1 MNKIKKA
8 IQFIFAENEGFSLE
22 NRLFLSSIVVGILTG
37 IVGSAVNLLLITS
50 SLAVIIPLLLSVLLF
65 IVYYFVRFKRKI
77 EALKIPL
84 IIIALFGISI
94 IWIFNGG
101 INGSNVMPGFVIL
114 ILGLIVYPDK
124 LKKYV
129 FLLFVILNIVVY
141 LIQFYRPDLIINYT
155 SETERW
161 IDSLFTLIYTSYFI
175 FLIVKFV
182 HNHYTLERTHSAES
196 EIKHRLSEENLAEAQ
211 RIANVGSWEWDL
223 NTNKVKCSKEM
234 FRLFDIDPDSFDD
247 NPESL
252 MKRIHPD
259 DVSFFKE
266 SLYNNFDSENSPSV
280 EYRIIHRDSSVHQI
294 LAETRIDFDQSGNSV
309 RSIGTVQDIT
319 KRKQVEN
326 ALRASERFLKETQ
339 LIARLGTYT
348 LEVNSGKWTSSEMLD
363 TIFGIEPDFD
373 KTVETWVSIIH
384 PDWQQIMNDYFIQ
397 EVIGRSSNF
406 DKEYQ
411 IVRHNDREVRWVH
424 GKGELK
430 FDAQHRPIV
439 MLGAIQDITERKLA
453 EDTLRSS
460 EEKYR
465 AVVDNGFEGILIIN
479 LEGTI
484 LFANPSLIR
493 TFEYETLDEIVG
505 KSVFNYIA
513 PESVPQAIEDL
524 TQMVQGAELDVAN
537 YFGITSK
544 GNSIRIESIGKIID
558 YNGAKAD
565 IISVRDITAKK
576 LAEEAFQKSEEKYRA
591 IFENVQDVFFQTDLT
606 GIICEVSPSI
616 KHFSDFKREE
626 VIGTPVSNLYYYPDE
641 REILM
646 DTILKNGVLRDYELR
661 LRTRHDEMMYVSLN
675 ATLVTDANGRPTHVD
690 GALRDV
696 TERKLAEEKAR
707 KVGEHYQA
715 IIENAPDGIVLL
727 NKMGDFKYISPAG
740 KKMFGYAIGEEIKG
754 NPAEFT
760 HPDDL
765 PMVLSNLGRLI
776 SDPSYIPTMQYR
788 FLDKKGDW
796 IWIEITM
803 SNLLA
808 DPSVE
813 SIVINFRDIADRKQ
827 AEEELVKA
835 KEKAEESDRLKSAFL
850 ANMSHE
856 IRTPMNGILGFADLL
871 KEPDLTSE
879 MRHEYIGIIESSGAR
894 MVNIINDIIDISKI
908 ESGQMKLVI
917 SATNLNQQLD
927 YIYNF
932 LKPEAEKKGLQIFY
946 NKVTPSQNEIFQTDR
961 EKIYAVFI
969 NLVKNAIKFTKTGS
983 VEFGYV
989 HVESVYA
996 KSLQQPQSLLFF
1008 VKDTGIGVRADQKE
1022 FIFERFRQ
1030 GNETLNKSYEG
1041 AGLGLSISKA
1051 FIEMLGGKIWVESE
1065 VGKGST
1071 FYFTLPQ
1078 QLKG

>member
-1 MNKIKKA
+1 MNKIKNA

-22 NRLFLSSIVVGILTG
+22 NRLFLSSIVVGILTSL
-37 IVGSAVNLLLITS
+37 VGSVLNFVLVTSLTAAIIPVFLSALLL
-50 SLAVIIPLLLSVLLF
+50 V
-65 IVYYFVRFKRKI
+65 VYYFVRFKRNI
-77 EALKIPL
+77 EAFKVPL
-84 IIIALFGISI
+84 IIIALFGISV
-94 IWIFNGG
+94 IWVFNGG
-101 INGSNVMPGFVIL
+101 INGSNIMPGFVIL
-114 ILGLIVYPDK
+114 ILGLVVFPDK
-124 LKKYV
+124 KKKYV
-129 FLLFVILNIVVY
+129 FLIFVALNIIIY
-141 LIQFYRPDLIINYT
+141 LIQFYRPDLITNYS
-155 SETERW
+155 SETDRW
-161 IDSLFTLIYTSYFI
+161 IDSLFTVIYSSYFI
-175 FLIVKFV
+175 FLVVKFV
-182 HNHYTLERTHSAES
+182 HNHYTLERTHSVES

-223 NTNKVKCSKEM
+223 NKNTLKCSKEM
-234 FRLFDIDPDSFDD
+234 FRLFDIDPEAFDG

-252 MKRIHPD
+252 MERVHPD
-259 DVSFFKE
+259 DISFLKE
-266 SLYNNFDSENSPSV
+266 SIYNNSDSQNSHSI
-280 EYRIIHRDSSVHQI
+280 EFRIIHRDSSVHQI
-294 LAETRIDFDQSGNSV
+294 WSETRIDFDEAGNSV

-319 KRKQVEN
+319 KRKEVDE
-326 ALRASERFLKETQ
+326 ALRASELFLKETQ

-348 LEVNSGKWTSSEMLD
+348 LEVTSGNWTSSEMLD
-363 TIFGIEPDFD
+363 TIFGIEPDFE
-373 KTVETWVSIIH
+373 KTVETWGSIIH
-384 PDWQQIMNDYFIQ
+384 PDWQQIMNDYFSQ
-397 EVIGRSSNF
+397 EVINCSTNF

-411 IVRHNDREVRWVH
+411 IVRQNDREVRWVH

-430 FDAQHRPIV
+430 FDAQNRPIV
-439 MLGAIQDITERKLA
+439 MLGAIQDITERKQA
-453 EDTLRSS
+453 EETLRNS
-460 EEKYR
+460 EERYR

-479 LEGTI
+479 FEGTI

-524 TQMVQGAELDVAN
+524 TQMVQGAELDVAH
-537 YFGITSK
+537 YFGMTSK
-544 GNSIRIESIGKIID
+544 GNKIRFESIGKIID

-576 LAEEAFQKSEEKYRA
+576 LAEEALQKSEEKYRA
-591 IFENVQDVFFQTDLT
+591 IFENVQDVFYQSDLS

-616 KHFSDFKREE
+616 KHFADFNREE
-626 VIGTPVSNLYYYPDE
+626 LIGSPVSDLYYYPDE
-641 REILM
+641 RQVLM
-646 DTILKNGVLRDYELR
+646 KAILKNGELRDYELT
-661 LRTRHDEMMYVSLN
+661 LRTKHDEMIFVSLN
-675 ATLVTDANGRPTHVD
+675 ATLVIDANGRPTHID
-690 GALRDV
+690 GALRDI
-696 TERKLAEEKAR
+696 TERKRAEEKVR

-727 NKMGDFKYISPAG
+727 NEMGEFKYVSPAG

-765 PMVLSNLGRLI
+765 PMVISNLGKIMR
-776 SDPSYIPTMQYR
+776 DPSHIPTLQYR
-788 FLDKKGDW
+788 YLDKKGDW
-796 IWIEITM
+796 IWIESTM

-813 SIVINFRDIADRKQ
+813 SIVINFRDIADRKK
-827 AEEELVKA
+827 AEEELVRA

-879 MRHEYIGIIESSGAR
+879 MRHEYIDIIESSGAR

-917 SATNLNQQLD
+917 SETNLNQQLD

-932 LKPEAEKKGLQIFY
+932 FKPEAEKKGLQIFC
-946 NKVTPSQNEIFQTDR
+946 NKIMPSENEMIQTDR
-961 EKIYAVFI
+961 EKVNAVFI

-983 VEFGYV
+983 IEFGY
-989 HVESVYA
+989 A
-996 KSLQQPQSLLFF
+996 PSLQQPQSLLFF

-1065 VGKGST
+1065 EGKGST

-1078 QLKG
+1078 HLKG